1 MNFKK
6 IAITAAAA
14 GVMLA
19 SAMPA
24 LAVFHEDGDGD
35 GGLNLVVV
43 KNWDTNVTNN
53 VWTKANT
60 GFNAILAH
68 DDVDGGSINTGNAG
82 AASVVSNMVNTN
94 IIDLCGCLDG
104 DFNIVFI
111 KNKETDVTN
120 NVWTKANT
128 GFNLIGAHEDVD
140 GGSINTGNAG
150 AAGVVTNVVNT
161 NVVGGSSPF

>member
-1 MNFKK
+1 
-6 IAITAAAA
+6 
-14 GVMLA
+14 
-19 SAMPA
+19 
-24 LAVFHEDGDGD
+24 
-35 GGLNLVVV
+35 
-43 KNWDTNVTNN
+43 
-53 VWTKANT
+53 
-60 GFNAILAH
+60 
-68 DDVDGGSINTGNAG
+68 
-82 AASVVSNMVNTN
+82 MVNTN